1 MKCLQFLTG
10 GSLGLIAT
18 LLLLGLG
25 FGLLK
30 SSPFDTDPQIDV
42 IDVSLMSS
50 HTTGFNLSFLIKIHS
65 ILGTYFDLLGIRID
79 KRYTSQDKL

>member
-1 MKCLQFLTG
+1 MQSKNISRELKCLQFLTG

-50 HTTGFNLSFLIKIHS
+50 HNTGFNLSFLN
-65 ILGTYFDLLGIRID
+65 
-79 KRYTSQDKL
+79 